1 MLKKISSPLAGK
13 AIQPNIDGLNK
24 LYAHI
29 CLFDSNV
36 NPSNAGIVKHPQL
49 LAVGCLQEL
58 AVKTGNDA
66 FAQLQQ
72 FCDRNQGWKFGY
84 LSYDLKNETEE
95 LKSEST
101 DGLAFPLLHFF
112 SPKVVIE
119 TTANAHILHFD
130 DEHVSEEEAKA
141 VYKAAYAAAP
151 ATAKPH
157 SVTGIKNRITKEEYL
172 SAFNELKSHISRGD
186 IYEINFCQEF
196 FSEHA
201 EIDPPEMYARL
212 NRLSEAPFAAFCRFG
227 DHYLLSSSPER
238 FLQKKGAT
246 LISQPIKG
254 TIRRA
259 ANPTEDE
266 RLKSQL
272 RNDPKEQNEN
282 VMIVDLVRNDLSRIA
297 KKGTVQVDELFGIYS
312 FKQVHQMISTVSCG
326 LKENTSFTE
335 ILKAT
340 FPMGS
345 MTGAPKVRAMQ
356 LIEQYESMKRGLY
369 SGAVGYIDPAGDFD
383 LSVVIRSILYNSANH
398 YLSFM
403 TGSAITS
410 NADGEQEYAECLLKA
425 RAMFDALK

>member
-1 MLKKISSPLAGK
+1 MLKKISYPLKGE
-13 AIQPNIDGLNK
+13 AIQPNINGLNK
-24 LYAHI
+24 LHAHI

-36 NPSNAGIVKHPQL
+36 KSNTTGTVKHPQL
-49 LAVGCLQEL
+49 LAVGATQEL
-58 AVKTGNDA
+58 RIKADTNA
-66 FAQLQQ
+66 LEQLQQ
-72 FCDRNQGWKFGY
+72 FCDRNKGWKFGY

-95 LKSEST
+95 LSSENN

-112 SPKVVIE
+112 SPRVVIE
-119 TTANAHILHFD
+119 TRATEHLLHFD
-130 DEHVSEEEAKA
+130 EEQVGEAEAKA
-141 VYKAAYAAAP
+141 IYETAYNSQSAL
-151 ATAKPH
+151 TARN

-172 SAFNELKSHISRGD
+172 SAFKALKSHISRGD
-186 IYEINFCQEF
+186 VYEINFCQEF
-196 FSEHA
+196 FSEHT
-201 EIDPPEMYARL
+201 EIDPAEMYARL
-212 NRLSEAPFAAFCRFG
+212 NRLSEAPFAAFCRFD

-238 FLQKKGAT
+238 FLQKQGST

-259 ANPTEDE
+259 AGKAEDE
-266 RLKSQL
+266 QLKSQL
-272 RNDPKEQNEN
+272 RSDPKEQNEN

-297 KKGTVQVDELFGIYS
+297 KKGTVKVDELFGIYS

-326 LKENTSFTE
+326 LKENTSFTD
-335 ILKAT
+335 ILRAT

-345 MTGAPKVRAMQ
+345 MTGAPKVRALQ

-369 SGAVGYIDPAGDFD
+369 SGAVGYIDPDGDFD
-383 LSVVIRSILYNSANH
+383 FSVVIRSILYNSANG